1 MMVPVCIPPAVPESA
16 NAWLVLPDYGVLSM
30 SGYWCEAGSWCPCG
44 LVVAHCAGV
53 LVRMMH
59 TTSRCTAVAS
69 APVTND
75 TVDLLLQSRFS
86 KGYSCS
92 CCRSRDNAF
101 VSNYAP
107 LLSQSGLP
115 CSHCTRAGGEFCLV
129 RSQ

>member
-1 MMVPVCIPPAVPESA
+1 MVSVWVGSCA
-16 NAWLVLPDYGVLSM
+16 LC
-30 SGYWCEAGSWCPCG
+30 WCFGSDD
-44 LVVAHCAGV
+44 AHDLA
-53 LVRMMH
+53 L
-59 TTSRCTAVAS
+59 TAVAS

-115 CSHCTRAGGEFCLV
+115 CSHCTRANY
-129 RSQ
+129 